1 MKTKPATKAARSVE
15 AKVELTVHATQKR
28 VWEAL
33 VNEATHWWP
42 KSFYS
47 SEKTKRFTI
56 EPRLGGRVFED
67 FGRGEGFIWYTVN
80 GVESPS
86 SDQQHTLS
94 LETSRY
100 AARMRSSH
108 PHSDTGDWGRRR
120 RLRSRE
126 CGPAAPAVCE
136 RPTEPLSDSPPAVD
150 ELQTTDDVV
159 SCV

>member
-1 MKTKPATKAARSVE
+1 MKKKPATKTAQSVE
-15 AKVELTVHATQKR
+15 AKVELTVHAPQKR

-67 FGRGEGFIWYTVN
+67 FGRGEGFTWYTVN

-86 SDQQHTLS
+86 SLS
-94 LETSRY
+94 LVGFMGPPFGGPMASLLRIELSVAGPNETKLEITDG
-100 AARMRSSH
+100 AF
-108 PHSDTGDWGRRR
+108 GQ
-120 RLRSRE
+120 
-126 CGPAAPAVCE
+126 
-136 RPTEPLSDSPPAVD
+136 VD
-150 ELQTTDDVV
+150 GAEVGEGWRQIFDDGFRAYVEGAGKKAKRV
-159 SCV
+159 